1 MSVYNYLTALM
12 YEMAKKTGGDKE
24 KKTPPFVLIVRKQKM
39 SLKNVRS
46 VHSSTENKFYPQ
58 DTFKKI
64 EGSYDI
70 SIIIHQ
76 EFFDKFLLG
85 IDETLISEDI
95 RDEREQIFNK
105 ILKNKKFLSRFPDV
119 TRIRETDHLSKEKG
133 YIVAPY
139 DFKSTGSVKDYE
151 RMFKEF
157 EENNNVYPSVLGYH
171 FITPANDI
179 VRGELG
185 AKNIKTYYAEPL
197 YGLIEY
203 QNVRTVLNDEDELFD
218 FMWTMIKKKNAV
230 EMDVLGNI

>member
-1 MSVYNYLTALM
+1 MASKHITIDLKGKAKFFETYNIFGISVMSVYNYLTALT
-12 YEMAKKTGGDKE
+12 YEMAKKTGNKE
-24 KKTPPFVLIVRKQKM
+24 KKTPPFALIVRKQKM

-46 VHSSTENKFYPQ
+46 VHSFTENKFYPQ

-95 RDEREQIFNK
+95 RDEKKQIFNK

-119 TRIRETDHLSKEKG
+119 TRIRKTDLSNEKG

-139 DFKSTGSVKDYE
+139 DFESTG
-151 RMFKEF
+151 R
-157 EENNNVYPSVLGYH
+157 
-171 FITPANDI
+171 
-179 VRGELG
+179 
-185 AKNIKTYYAEPL
+185 
-197 YGLIEY
+197 
-203 QNVRTVLNDEDELFD
+203 
-218 FMWTMIKKKNAV
+218 
-230 EMDVLGNI
+230 

>member
-1 MSVYNYLTALM
+1 MANRYTAIDLKGKASFFETYNIFGISVMSVYNYLTALT
-12 YEMAKKTGGDKE
+12 YEMAKKTGNKE
-24 KKTPPFVLIVRKQKM
+24 KKTPPFALIVRKQKM

-46 VHSSTENKFYPQ
+46 VHSFTENKFYPQ

-95 RDEREQIFNK
+95 RDEKKQIFNK

-119 TRIRETDHLSKEKG
+119 TRIRKTDLSNEKG

-139 DFKSTGSVKDYE
+139 DFESTG
-151 RMFKEF
+151 R
-157 EENNNVYPSVLGYH
+157 
-171 FITPANDI
+171 
-179 VRGELG
+179 
-185 AKNIKTYYAEPL
+185 
-197 YGLIEY
+197 
-203 QNVRTVLNDEDELFD
+203 
-218 FMWTMIKKKNAV
+218 
-230 EMDVLGNI
+230 